1 LKTYKVLL
9 VDDDVDLVELNRGF
23 LEKNSCDVV
32 FAFNGPDG
40 IEKAKRENPDIIVLD
55 VMMNEVGEGFEVAR
69 QLRAEED
76 TKNIPILM
84 LSSVNNEHGFNLT
97 IGPDDAWNPVD
108 FFIDKPFSPQDLL
121 KKINEMLQ

>member
-1 LKTYKVLL
+1 MKTYKVLL

-23 LEKNSCDVV
+23 LEKNSCEVI
-32 FAFNGPDG
+32 FAFNGLDG
-40 IEKAKRENPDIIVLD
+40 IEKAKKENPDIIVLD

-69 QLRAEED
+69 QLRAEEN

-121 KKINEMLQ
+121 KKIKEMLQ